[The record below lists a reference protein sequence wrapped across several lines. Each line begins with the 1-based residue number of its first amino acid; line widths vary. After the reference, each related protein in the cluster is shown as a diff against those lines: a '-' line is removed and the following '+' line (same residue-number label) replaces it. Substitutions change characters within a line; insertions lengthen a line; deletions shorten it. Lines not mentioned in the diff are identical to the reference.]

1 MAPYCILRCLAPKIL
16 RRGAL
21 EDRAYLLPG
30 QQISGR
36 QAAATTNQPGHRCRR
51 YKLVRPV
58 GSPWISFRIS
68 LRGWVSTG
76 NLRGSG
82 AYPPTRFTACR
93 ERLSGYLPTPGPFSD
108 THPPPQRHV
117 TVVTVVTVV
126 TTSRPASRGPTNVDR
141 PLSSFAVSRSRSAH
155 GRANLLPLVTCL
167 AAHRSL
173 HDSERLLSTRLRSAR
188 TAPGGAN
195 GVRRRP

>member
-1 MAPYCILRCLAPKIL
+1 MVARAPHANQRVVALA
-16 RRGAL
+16 
-21 EDRAYLLPG
+21 DRL
-30 QQISGR
+30 
-36 QAAATTNQPGHRCRR
+36 AAATVTRPIVGDSPG
-51 YKLVRPV
+51 
-58 GSPWISFRIS
+58 FRS
-68 LRGWVSTG
+68 GGGWVSMG

-82 AYPPTRFTACR
+82 VYPPTRFTACR

-126 TTSRPASRGPTNVDR
+126 TAGRPASRGPTNVDR